1 MTIFTKNMLR
11 RHFRAAVAAT
21 ALAAIG
27 AAALAE
33 DTPTAQTSHIE
44 DVTDAQQRN
53 FSFKHHG
60 RSASELAAWRAVKEG
75 MATAT
80 PNLVDLDPYTFGPEL
95 QKQLDDSTVIS
106 ISSMSF
112 GDTPLPD
119 AATLDAYWAKNQAL
133 VVIPAGN
140 DGNTVANI
148 DYEPGTIAYER
159 YSAYLRGDTV
169 IRVGAIKGGAVASYT
184 SENNPDFLFTNG
196 YDEGFCSLYY
206 MNEAEMKALREKLP
220 QSVIDSFE
228 VQKKVVGD
236 LLRAHPDAATPV
248 CNMNGTSFVT
258 PNLAGYLLAQAHHKP
273 AFSTYDLTVTALLAA
288 SHQPF
293 FVGKSHKNAAGF
305 QFNAVAGL
313 GVFDIPRHKALMAHL
328 EQERRLRNETGP
340 AQALRVEGMG
350 KPGAL
355 NAALNDNIC
364 ISDTNVEVT
373 LAARPKDAK
382 LALPTEAVLTSP
394 AGTRV
399 TLKLKRDRWRGS
411 EDGRYR
417 LGADVSYFLG
427 ERTGGQWTLTF
438 NPPAKGDTPHSAYS
452 VEKLAVAHWGAHCDS
467 ALGRTMKFSA
477 S

>member
-1 MTIFTKNMLR
+1 MVTPGKNLLK
-11 RHFRAAVAAT
+11 RHFRAVAGAT
-21 ALAAIG
+21 ALVAIG
-27 AAALAE
+27 TTALANQVQE
-33 DTPTAQTSHIE
+33 VRISHIE
-44 DVTDAQQRN
+44 DVTDAQQKS

-60 RSASELAAWRAVKEG
+60 RSASELAAWRAVREG

-80 PNLVDLDPYTFGPEL
+80 PNLVDIDPYTFAPDL
-95 QKQLDDSTVIS
+95 QKHLNDSTVVS

-119 AATLDAYWAKNQAL
+119 AATLDAYWTNSQTL

-148 DYEPGTIAYER
+148 NYEPGTIARER

-169 IRVGAIKGGAVASYT
+169 IRVGAIKGGAVATYT

-228 VQKKVVGD
+228 GQKSVVGD

-248 CNMNGTSFVT
+248 CNINGTSFVT
-258 PNLAGYLLAQAHHKP
+258 PNLAGYLLAQKHYIP
-273 AFSTYDLTVTALLAA
+273 ALSTYDLTVTALLAA
-288 SHQPF
+288 SHKPF
-293 FVGKSHKNAAGF
+293 FVGKTHKNAAGF

-313 GVFDIPRHKALMAHL
+313 GVFDIARHKALMAQL
-328 EQERRLRNETGP
+328 EQERSRRNETAP
-340 AQALRVEGMG
+340 AQALRVEGTG
-350 KPGAL
+350 NPGAL
-355 NAALNDNIC
+355 NAALTDDIC

-373 LAARPKDAK
+373 LAARLKDEK
-382 LALPTEAVLTSP
+382 LVLPTEAILTSP

-399 TLKLKRDRWRGS
+399 TLKLKRDRWKGS
-411 EDGRYR
+411 EDGHYR

-427 ERTGGQWTLTF
+427 ERTGGTWTLSF
-438 NPPAKGDTPHSAYS
+438 NPPAKGDAPHSTYR
-452 VEKLAVAHWGAHCDS
+452 VEKLAVAHWGADCDS
-467 ALGRTMKFSA
+467 ALGRTMKFA
-477 S
+477 VR